1 MSRIS
6 CPICYESYDSSISSL
21 VARKLQCGDVMC
33 TGCIEGNIFDSS
45 FYCPECGHP
54 HEGTTAL
61 DFSVIY
67 EPDLD
72 SDTSSGCVPPIA
84 IENNNSIG
92 GSVRTPRKCLVVG
105 CDRKSI
111 GTDNHCLEHSGKK
124 RLSLVKETEIAN
136 TLAETSLHHVAITG
150 SRFKVKESCSDDNH
164 FSYDDLASRFSK
176 QSRME
181 LGEAIIL
188 IDKAKAIMT
197 REPNVLQLKAP
208 VIVVGDI
215 HGQFYDLMNIFKVGG
230 TPGIDKTYLFL
241 GDYVDRGHFSC
252 EVILSLLALKVAHPD
267 R

>member
-1 MSRIS
+1 MSRVS
-6 CPICYESYDSSISSL
+6 CPICYESYDSSSSTL

-33 TGCIEGNIFDSS
+33 LGCIEGNIFDSS
-45 FYCPECGHP
+45 FYCPECGQP
-54 HEGTTAL
+54 HNGASAL
-61 DFSVIY
+61 DFSVLY
-67 EPDLD
+67 EPGLE
-72 SDTSSGCVPPIA
+72 SDTSSESVPSVT
-84 IENNNSIG
+84 IENNNLVSG
-92 GSVRTPRKCLVVG
+92 TVRTPRKCAVSG

-111 GTDNHCLEHSGKK
+111 GTDSHCLEHSGKK

-136 TLAETSLHHVAITG
+136 TLAETSLHHVTITG
-150 SRFKVKESCSDDNH
+150 SKFKVKESCSED
-164 FSYDDLASRFSK
+164 SQVTYDDLATRFSK

-181 LGEAIIL
+181 LGEAVIL

-208 VIVVGDI
+208 LIIVGDI

-230 TPGIDKTYLFL
+230 TPGDKTYLFL